1 MKKEEYIKKSM
12 LKYRISDVVEMIAE
26 ELKVDSIEAMN
37 MFYNSE
43 VFEKLTD
50 FETGLYSE
58 SSAYVFDL
66 YRDELNFGKMV
77 QLEI

>member
-66 YRDELNFGKMV
+66 YRDELKFGKMV